1 MVLLYHCIL
10 PPRATSVVNQWWG
23 EEHMMVGWQEEAR
36 LEERGG
42 GRGGWGEAGSL
53 VAGICPSSWALLSFS
68 RGLENYGLWSSAFI
82 TILSESE
89 ALMIFVKVLTTF
101 IGLLAS

>member
-23 EEHMMVGWQEEAR
+23 EEHVMVGWQEEAR

-42 GRGGWGEAGSL
+42 GRGVWAEAGSL
-53 VAGICPSSWALLSFS
+53 VAGICPTSWALLSFN
-68 RGLENYGLWSSAFI
+68 RGSLEN
-82 TILSESE
+82 
-89 ALMIFVKVLTTF
+89 
-101 IGLLAS
+101 